1 MAGSDDSLRV
11 PLSKSGRERRKGRQ
25 REGKNGERLRFPNYC
40 LSPLS

>member
-25 REGKNGERLRFPNYC
+25 REGKKGGEAQIP
-40 LSPLS
+40 